1 MATGGEM
8 ARIMVPFDGS
18 PAGERALTFACRTVA
33 APADVVEAINVVRV
47 PPQLPIGAEIPGVRT
62 HAEAVLAR
70 AEALVDRHDVC
81 LHTALVLAR
90 AVGPGIAAAAQ
101 GGDLLVIGQRPRGLL
116 GRLLG
121 HRTLR
126 YVLAHAPCQTLV
138 VSIPTTPRAWTRGV
152 LFRLA
157 HPSVSDELPEP
168 AYVVPLSPSQES
180 LRHGG

>member
-1 MATGGEM
+1 M

-18 PAGERALTFACRTVA
+18 AASERALAFACRTAA

-47 PPQLPIGAEIPGVRT
+47 PPQLPISAEIPGVRT

-70 AEALVDRHDVC
+70 AEALADRYGVR
-81 LHTALVLAR
+81 LRTMLVLAR
-90 AVGPGIAAAAQ
+90 AVGPGIVAAARD
-101 GGDLLVIGQRPRGLL
+101 GDLLVIGHRPRRLL

-126 YVLAHAPCQTLV
+126 YVLAHAPCQALV
-138 VSIPTTPRAWTRGV
+138 VSIPTTPRAWAKGG

-157 HPSVSDELPEP
+157 HAGVSDDLSGP
-168 AYVVPLSPSQES
+168 AYVVPLSPPKES